1 MLPTGTM
8 TITKTMKTIEFHKVN
23 GTVSNIGEL
32 HSWLDRNVKYLRNGT
47 FTIQIVGKR
56 RCRTLAQN
64 RLMWMWFACIECETG
79 QTANDIHDYYCEKYL
94 RHEVT
99 NPATGEIMSVAG
111 HTSCLSVEQFTR
123 FLNDVQAD
131 AATELGITLPTPDEE
146 GWEEFEDEY
155 KKFV

>member
-1 MLPTGTM
+1 
-8 TITKTMKTIEFHKVN
+8 MKQTEFYKAN
-23 GTVSNIGEL
+23 GEIQNADVLKAWINRSL
-32 HSWLDRNVKYLRNGT
+32 KYLRNGT
-47 FTIQIVGKR
+47 YTIQIVGTS

-99 NPATGEIMSVAG
+99 NPATGEIMSVTG

-123 FLNDVQAD
+123 FLNEVQAD
-131 AATELGITLPTPDEE
+131 AATELGITLPNPEDEA
-146 GWEEFEDEY
+146 WQEFENEY